1 MAARRILIG
10 AVAGAHGVRGEV
22 LIKSY
27 AAEPERIAGYGPLY
41 DETGNRQFQIAV
53 RRLTGRGVIARI
65 EGVASRSEA
74 EALKGMRLYVDRERL
89 PATEAGEYYH
99 ADLVGLLAVSPA
111 GEVMGEVVAV
121 QNYGAGDLIEI
132 RLAGGG
138 ETELVPF
145 TDAFVPRVDLAAGRM
160 TVALPIEVS
169 ARDETASTL
178 SAGGTARRQT

>member
-27 AAEPERIAGYGPLY
+27 AAEPERIASYGPLS
-41 DETGNRQFQIAV
+41 DETGDRQFQIAV
-53 RRLTGRGVIARI
+53 RRVTGRGVIARI

-74 EALKGMRLYVDRERL
+74 EALKGMRLYVARERL
-89 PATEAGEYYH
+89 PATGASEFYH
-99 ADLVGLLAVSPA
+99 ADLVGLRALSPA

-132 RLAGGG
+132 RLSGGG
-138 ETELVPF
+138 ESELVPF
-145 TDAFVPRVDLAAGRM
+145 TDAFVPKVDLAAGHM
-160 TVALPIEVS
+160 TVALPTE
-169 ARDETASTL
+169 AGEPQTPTASL
-178 SAGGTARRQT
+178 SAGGTGRQQT